1 MGAGTTFREIL
12 GKKRLVE
19 AMAAHSP
26 LSAMLVAEA
35 GFDAI
40 WASGFELS
48 AMYGVPDVSVVSMT
62 QHLDM
67 TRAMAERSGIPVV
80 ADIDTGFGNAINV
93 LYAVEQYER
102 AGAAA
107 IVMED
112 KSFPKV
118 TSLIAG
124 GRQDMV
130 RIEEFQGKIE
140 AARSVRKDKDFV
152 IVARTE
158 ALIAGLGQ
166 DEALKRA
173 RAYEAAGADMI
184 LVHSKQKTP
193 DEIEAF
199 VKAWDGKAPIAL
211 VPTAYPQMTVAR
223 VKELQKIGLLIW
235 GNHAIRASV
244 GAMRKTF
251 AQIRKDGGIHGVEV
265 ADPDGRRGVRP
276 AGHGQGQGRREAFPE
291 MTRTAALAALL
302 AGAAGPAVAQS
313 LQGDLAVPAP
323 RPRRPLHRHGGHRPG
338 RGAQQGSQ

>member
-1 MGAGTTFREIL
+1 MGAGTRLRKVMAEK
-12 GKKRLVE
+12 GLVE

-26 LSAMLVAEA
+26 LSAMLAAEA

-48 AMYGVPDVSVVSMT
+48 ALYGVPDVSIVSMT

-67 TRAMAERSGIPVV
+67 TRAIAERCGLPVV

-93 LYAVEQYER
+93 LHAVEQYER
-102 AGAAA
+102 AGVGA

-140 AARSVRKDKDFV
+140 AARAARRDPDLV

-173 RAYEAAGADMI
+173 RAYEAAGADLI

-199 VKAWDGKAPIAL
+199 IKAWDGKVPVAL

-223 VKELQKIGLLIW
+223 VKELKKVALLIW
-235 GNHAIRASV
+235 GNHAIRAAV
-244 GAMRKTF
+244 GALRATF
-251 AQIRKDGGIHGVEV
+251 AQIRKDGGIHGVEASIATV
-265 ADPDGRRGVRP
+265 DEVFD
-276 AGHGQGQGRREAFPE
+276 
-291 MTRTAALAALL
+291 
-302 AGAAGPAVAQS
+302 
-313 LQGDLAVPAP
+313 LQGMGTVKENEKRFL
-323 RPRRPLHRHGGHRPG
+323 R
-338 RGAQQGSQ
+338 

>member
-1 MGAGTTFREIL
+1 MGAGE
-12 GKKRLVE
+12 RLRQVLAKDGLIE

-48 AMYGVPDVSVVSMT
+48 ALYGVSDVSIVSMT

-67 TRAMAERSGIPVV
+67 TRAMADRSGLPVV

-124 GRQDMV
+124 GRQEMV
-130 RIEEFQGKIE
+130 RVEEFQGKIE
-140 AARSVRKDKDFV
+140 AARAARRDPDLV

-166 DEALKRA
+166 EEALKRA
-173 RAYEAAGADMI
+173 RAYEAAGADMV

-199 VKAWDGKAPIAL
+199 VKAWDGKVPIAL

-223 VKELQKIGLLIW
+223 VRELEKVGLLIW
-235 GNHAIRASV
+235 GNHAVRASV
-244 GAMRKTF
+244 RAMRETF
-251 AQIRKDGGIHGVEV
+251 AQIRKEGGIHGVESRIASV
-265 ADPDGRRGVRP
+265 DDV
-276 AGHGQGQGRREAFPE
+276 FD
-291 MTRTAALAALL
+291 
-302 AGAAGPAVAQS
+302 
-313 LQGDLAVPAP
+313 LQGMGKVKDDEARFL
-323 RPRRPLHRHGGHRPG
+323 R
-338 RGAQQGSQ
+338 

>member
-1 MGAGTTFREIL
+1 MSMKAGTTLRQIL
-12 GKKRLVE
+12 ATNGLVE

-26 LSAMLVAEA
+26 LSAMLAAEA

-48 AMYGVPDVSVVSMT
+48 AMYGLPDVSVVSMT

-67 TRAMAERSGIPVV
+67 TRAMAERSGLPVV

-93 LYAVEQYER
+93 LYAVAQYEA

-107 IVMED
+107 VVIED

-118 TSLIAG
+118 TSLIAD
-124 GRQDMV
+124 GRQEMV

-140 AARSVRKDKDFV
+140 AARAARRDPDFM

-173 RAYEAAGADMI
+173 RAYETAGADMI
-184 LVHSKQKTP
+184 LVHSRQKTP

-199 VKAWDGKAPIAL
+199 VGAWNGKAPIAL

-223 VKELQKIGLLIW
+223 VRELKKVGLLIW

-244 GAMRKTF
+244 RAMRETF
-251 AQIRKDGGIHGVEV
+251 AQIRREGGIHGVESRIATV
-265 ADPDGRRGVRP
+265 EEVFD
-276 AGHGQGQGRREAFPE
+276 
-291 MTRTAALAALL
+291 
-302 AGAAGPAVAQS
+302 
-313 LQGDLAVPAP
+313 LQGMGKVKEDEKRFL
-323 RPRRPLHRHGGHRPG
+323 R
-338 RGAQQGSQ
+338 

>member
-1 MGAGTTFREIL
+1 MSAGAKFREIL
-12 GKKRLVE
+12 AKKGLVE

-26 LSAMLVAEA
+26 LSAMLAAEA

-48 AMYGVPDVSVVSMT
+48 AMYGVPDVSIVTMT

-67 TRAMAERSGIPVV
+67 MRAMAERSGIPVV

-140 AARSVRKDKDFV
+140 AARAARRDKDTV

-173 RAYEAAGADMI
+173 RAYEAAGADLI

-223 VKELQKIGLLIW
+223 IKALKKVGLLIW

-244 GAMRKTF
+244 QAMRETF
-251 AQIRKDGGIHGVEV
+251 AQIRREGTRWTVGLNGVW
-265 ADPDGRRGVRP
+265 DR
-276 AGHGQGQGRREAFPE
+276 
-291 MTRTAALAALL
+291 
-302 AGAAGPAVAQS
+302 
-313 LQGDLAVPAP
+313 
-323 RPRRPLHRHGGHRPG
+323 
-338 RGAQQGSQ
+338 

>member
-1 MGAGTTFREIL
+1 MGAGTRLRKVMAEK
-12 GKKRLVE
+12 GLVE

-26 LSAMLVAEA
+26 LSAMLAAEA

-48 AMYGVPDVSVVSMT
+48 ALYGVPDVSIVSMT

-67 TRAMAERSGIPVV
+67 TRAMVDRAGLPVV

-102 AGAAA
+102 AGVGA

-140 AARSVRKDKDFV
+140 AARSARRDPDLV

-173 RAYEAAGADMI
+173 RAYEAAGADLI

-199 VKAWDGKAPIAL
+199 IKAWDGKVLIAL

-223 VKELQKIGLLIW
+223 VRELRKVGLLIW
-235 GNHAIRASV
+235 GNHAIRAAV
-244 GAMRKTF
+244 GAMRATF
-251 AQIRKDGGIHGVEV
+251 AQIRRDGGIHGVE
-265 ADPDGRRGVRP
+265 
-276 AGHGQGQGRREAFPE
+276 AGIATVDQVFD
-291 MTRTAALAALL
+291 
-302 AGAAGPAVAQS
+302 
-313 LQGDLAVPAP
+313 LQGMGTVKENEKRFL
-323 RPRRPLHRHGGHRPG
+323 R
-338 RGAQQGSQ
+338 

>member
-1 MGAGTTFREIL
+1 MREIL
-12 GKKRLVE
+12 AKKGLVE

-26 LSAMLVAEA
+26 LSAMLAAEA

-67 TRAMAERSGIPVV
+67 TRAMADRSGLPVV

-124 GRQDMV
+124 GRQDLV

-140 AARSVRKDKDFV
+140 AARAARRAADLV

-166 DEALKRA
+166 QEALKRA
-173 RAYEAAGADMI
+173 RAYETAGAELV
-184 LVHSKQKTP
+184 LVHSKQKAP
-193 DEIEAF
+193 GEIEAF
-199 VKAWDGKAPIAL
+199 IKAWDGKVPLAL

-223 VKELQKIGLLIW
+223 VRELKKVGLLIW

-244 GAMRKTF
+244 GAMRATF
-251 AQIRKDGGIHGVEV
+251 AKIRKDGGIHGVE
-265 ADPDGRRGVRP
+265 ADIATVDEV
-276 AGHGQGQGRREAFPE
+276 FD
-291 MTRTAALAALL
+291 
-302 AGAAGPAVAQS
+302 
-313 LQGDLAVPAP
+313 LQGMGTVKDNEKRFL
-323 RPRRPLHRHGGHRPG
+323 R
-338 RGAQQGSQ
+338 